1 MMLSLAVAVL
11 AFLQTPATSA
21 KIVFAFEE
29 GKSQPSAYTLEI
41 NENGAGHFRSTA
53 ASAPASASEDEIA
66 PGAIDQDIQINDPL
80 LSHFFSVARTN
91 HFFAVECEI
100 GHGNI
105 AFTGKK
111 TFTYSGPDGQGSCT
125 YNYSRIPVM
134 NQLTNEMIAIAN
146 TLEIGR
152 RLAIE
157 HEHSRLAL
165 DSEMEALEEASKA
178 GRALEIENIA
188 PTLQSIANDE
198 TVLLRARR
206 RAAGLINAS
215 SSKSQTSATKH

>member
-1 MMLSLAVAVL
+1 MLLSLAAVAL

-21 KIVFAFEE
+21 KIVFDFEN
-29 GKSQPSAYTLEI
+29 GKSQPAAYTLEI
-41 NENGAGHFRSTA
+41 GEDGAGHFRSTA
-53 ASAPASASEDEIA
+53 GPAPSPVSEDGIA
-66 PGAIDQDIQINDPL
+66 PGAVDQDIRINEPL
-80 LSHFFSVARTN
+80 LSHFFSVARAD

-100 GHGNI
+100 GHGKI

-125 YNYSRIPVM
+125 YNYSRTPAL
-134 NQLTNEMIAIAN
+134 NQIASEMIAVAN

-152 RLAIE
+152 RLTIE

-198 TVLLRARR
+198 TVLLRARK
-206 RAAGLINAS
+206 RAAALMNAG
-215 SSKSQTSATKH
+215 SSKSQNSATKH